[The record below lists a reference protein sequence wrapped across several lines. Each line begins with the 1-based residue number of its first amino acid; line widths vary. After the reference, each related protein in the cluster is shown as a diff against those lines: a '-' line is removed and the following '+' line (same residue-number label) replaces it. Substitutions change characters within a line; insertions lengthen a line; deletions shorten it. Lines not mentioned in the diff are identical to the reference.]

1 MELKEFIFFTSAVIL
16 ILIIFISMYFLSCKD
31 CIADYVN
38 KNTYHF
44 WGHIGDFLFCT
55 LICCGISAVVIL
67 VIGCLVL
74 TEYSLYFIP
83 IYLKSE
89 LFKMLLMI
97 SAGIMV
103 IGTII
108 MLFKYKFFLV
118 TYIKKIERKIDNVSN
133 VISSLENDLNSIK
146 NKKSKSTS
154 EEVLMTINSSEKQ
167 LQKEK
172 EYYEMEES
180 KLLTI
185 KAKLSIKLKE
195 KYKLF

>member
-89 LFKMLLMI
+89 L
-97 SAGIMV
+97 
-103 IGTII
+103 
-108 MLFKYKFFLV
+108 
-118 TYIKKIERKIDNVSN
+118 
-133 VISSLENDLNSIK
+133 
-146 NKKSKSTS
+146 SKCYS
-154 EEVLMTINSSEKQ
+154 
-167 LQKEK
+167 
-172 EYYEMEES
+172 
-180 KLLTI
+180 
-185 KAKLSIKLKE
+185 
-195 KYKLF
+195 